1 MEGLSSSCKMNSIN
15 LNRDFCTTEND
26 QMTTPLEGIIPARAQ
41 KGGLLARRAA
51 AAAGNGQPSK
61 FAQFRQKLLTSG
73 K

>member
-1 MEGLSSSCKMNSIN
+1 MKSIN
-15 LNRDFCTTEND
+15 LNRDFCTTETN
-26 QMTTPLEGIIPARAQ
+26 QMTTPLEGVVPARNQ

-51 AAAGNGQPSK
+51 AAGGGAPSK